1 MSKPH
6 LVIIGAGGHARACLD
21 VVQQIDTYKIL
32 GLIGLPEETD
42 ADHLGHR
49 VIGSDRDLPGLV
61 GKCPYAFVAVGHIT
75 SPALRIRLYE
85 RLGELGFRLPDIV
98 APTAYVSRHA
108 VIGPGTIVMHG
119 AVVNAGA
126 RVGQNCIVNTRAVIE
141 HDAAV
146 ADHCHISTGAI
157 LNGGVQVGRGSFVGS
172 GSVVREGVV
181 IGADCL
187 IGMGLA
193 VRHHQEQ
200 GTRFTGG
207 RIS

>member
-1 MSKPH
+1 MSMPH
-6 LVIIGAGGHARACLD
+6 LVVVGAGGHARACLD
-21 VVQQIDTYKIL
+21 VIEQLGVYRVL
-32 GLIGLPEETD
+32 GLIGLPEE
-42 ADHLGHR
+42 AEAEHLGYR
-49 VIGSDRDLPGLV
+49 VIGTDDDLCRLA
-61 GKCPYAFVAVGHIT
+61 KECPHAFVAVGHIT
-75 SPALRIRLYE
+75 SPTIRIRMYE
-85 RLGELGFRLPDIV
+85 RLIELGFRMPDIV

-119 AVVNAGA
+119 AVINAGA
-126 RVGQNCIVNTRAVIE
+126 KIGRNCIVNTRAVIE
-141 HDAAV
+141 HDAIV

-172 GSVVREGVV
+172 GSVVREGIV

-187 IGMGLA
+187 VGMGLA

-207 RIS
+207 RTA